1 MIKNNSKH
9 TFIFPE
15 TPVRSILSDVAEV
28 EPIYTVGPYL
38 VLVCWLLIQTDID
51 SINYLQF
58 FVFKEIKFFFSKL
71 GPYNPKIISI
81 PISF

>member
-38 VLVCWLLIQTDID
+38 VLVCWLLIQTDLV
-51 SINYLQF
+51 SITYLHF
-58 FVFKEIKFFFSKL
+58 FCLQSIEGFFPKL
-71 GPYNPKIISI
+71 GPYNTNIISI
-81 PISF
+81 PTSS